1 MMWSPLPQ
9 RYNFGEGCSALEPV
23 PEGPLEA
30 AAPFVPGL
38 HALPEIDAGAA
49 PQIRGAPPLRAPPP
63 LRPSPLSEPAA
74 ASCAMDE

>member
-1 MMWSPLPQ
+1 MLGW
-9 RYNFGEGCSALEPV
+9 Y
-23 PEGPLEA
+23 
-30 AAPFVPGL
+30 PG
-38 HALPEIDAGAA
+38 HMHKARRQIKDALPEIDAGAA